1 MPELRVLIVEDS
13 EDDAFFV
20 ARQLQRGG
28 YQPLVQRVDT
38 QEAMLKALQTQSWDI
53 VLSDYN
59 MPGFSAIDAL
69 ALVQKT
75 GVDIPFIMVSGTVGE
90 DRAVEIMKAGAHDY
104 IMKNNLNRLV
114 PAVERGLR
122 NAEIRRQ
129 HQAAENERARL
140 SSILEATPD
149 LVAIIDLAGC
159 IHYINQAGS
168 RWFGFTGKTDSNRV
182 SLFDYYSPWAA
193 ALMQDTAIPTALREG
208 VWEGEAAILKPCGLE
223 IPVSQVLLSHR
234 DTHSQV
240 EFLSTIARDI
250 SERKHYEQELQYRVT
265 HDALTHLPNRVL
277 LRDRLAQSLAHARR
291 NRFLAA
297 VLFLDID
304 NFKQINDALGHTAGD
319 SCIRTVAH
327 RLASCIRVS
336 DTLGRYGGDEF
347 LIILSDLHEISDVEG
362 VISKIRTALGQP
374 LKLNNNDVFI
384 TLSIGVSLYPRDGK
398 DEETLLKAS
407 DAAMYTAKRIGRSQF
422 RYYLPEMN
430 FRGREL
436 LTLETE
442 LRRALKR
449 EEFVL
454 HYQPQLD
461 LNTNQITAVEALI
474 RWQHSER
481 GLIPPGDFIPLLEQT
496 GFIQEVGNWVLE
508 TACRQTKAWHAQGY
522 PIRMAINC
530 SARQFQP
537 RLLDTVCQTIKK
549 HLLDPN
555 CLEIEV
561 TESVVMQDV
570 QYATSVL
577 QHLKEMGVTLA
588 IDDFGTGYSSLA
600 YLKRFPIHSLKIDC
614 SFVRDIPDDK
624 GDAAIAETILL
635 LGHSLG
641 LEVVAEGVE
650 TEIQMQFF
658 QERHCHRIQG
668 YWIGRPMP
676 AQDLLPL
683 IAARNAR
690 H

>member
-1 MPELRVLIVEDS
+1 MPELRALIVEDS
-13 EDDAFFV
+13 EDDALLIV
-20 ARQLQRGG
+20 HQLQRGG
-28 YQPLVQRVDT
+28 YQPLVQQVDT
-38 QEAMLKALQTQSWDI
+38 LAAMFKALETQSWDI

-59 MPGFSAIDAL
+59 MSGFNAIDSL
-69 ALVQKT
+69 ALMRKT
-75 GVDIPFIMVSGTVGE
+75 GIDIPFIAISGTVGE
-90 DRAVEIMKAGAHDY
+90 DRAVEIMKAGAHDF
-104 IMKNNLNRLV
+104 ILKNNLSRLV
-114 PAVERGLR
+114 PAIERELGD
-122 NAEIRRQ
+122 AEARRQ
-129 HQAAENERARL
+129 HRAAENERARL
-140 SSILEATPD
+140 NSILEATPD
-149 LVAIIDLAGC
+149 LVAITDLTGC

-168 RWFGFTGKTDSNRV
+168 RWFTDSSRM
-182 SLFDYYSPWAA
+182 SLFDYYPPWAA
-193 ALMQDTAIPTALREG
+193 ALMRDTAIPTALREG
-208 VWEGEAAILKPCGLE
+208 VWEGETAILKPCGLE

-234 DTHSQV
+234 GAHNQV

-250 SERKHYEQELQYRVT
+250 SERKRYEQELRYQVT
-265 HDALTHLPNRVL
+265 HDSLTRLPNQVL

-291 NRFLAA
+291 NQCLVA

-304 NFKQINDALGHTAGD
+304 NFKQINDALGHTVGD
-319 SCIRTVAH
+319 NCIRAVAH
-327 RLASCIRVS
+327 HLASCIRIS
-336 DTLGRYGGDEF
+336 DTLGRYSGDEF
-347 LIILSDLHEISDVEG
+347 LIILSDLHEVSDVEG
-362 VISKIRTALGQP
+362 IIGKICTVLGQP

-398 DEETLLKAS
+398 DEEALLKAS
-407 DAAMYTAKRIGRSQF
+407 DTAMYTAKRIGRGQF

-461 LNTNQITAVEALI
+461 LNTSQITAVEALI
-474 RWQHSER
+474 RWQHRER
-481 GLIPPGDFIPLLEQT
+481 GLIPPKDFIPLLEQT
-496 GFIQEVGNWVLE
+496 GFIKEVGDWVLE
-508 TACRQTKAWHAQGY
+508 TACQQTKVWHAQGY
-522 PIRMAINC
+522 PIRIAVNC
-530 SARQFQP
+530 STRQFQSH
-537 RLLDTVCQTIKK
+537 LLDTVCQVIDK
-549 HLLDPN
+549 HLLDPA

-614 SFVRDIPDDK
+614 SFVRGIPDDK

-650 TEIQMQFF
+650 TEIQTRFF

-668 YWIGRPMP
+668 YWISRPMP

-683 IAARNAR
+683 IAARNTR